1 MTSGDWEPVLT
12 AVLTDVTIT
21 DAEARLINYLAAQP
35 PGRAIHPDAVSVD
48 LKRSLRHWV
57 LPTLKL
63 LHARGMLAKN
73 GGRTPGEANTQLTYR
88 VNRYLIVATTRQ
100 SPDLGSAGSDT
111 TPDLGSAGSVRTG
124 SDITGNREPARR
136 GTRLPEDFPEQL
148 RADRE
153 QIDWFRAECPDV
165 DGRVENQKFMNYWL
179 AKAGQGATKRDW
191 IRTWRNW
198 MLKAQQDAA
207 DRRTRFG
214 SRTEPGEA
222 GWVQPVSPYRDLD
235 G

>member
-1 MTSGDWEPVLT
+1 MTWKPILT

-35 PGRAIHPDAVSVD
+35 PGRTVYPDTVARE

-63 LHARGMLAKN
+63 LHARGMLAKS
-73 GGRTPGEANTQLTYR
+73 GGRRPGEANTPLTYT
-88 VNRYLIVATTRQ
+88 VNCDLIIATTRQ
-100 SPDLGSAGSDT
+100 ASDLGSAGSDT

-124 SDITGNREPARR
+124 SGTTAKREPAAQR
-136 GTRLPEDFPEQL
+136 GTRIPADFIDRL

-179 AKAGQGATKRDW
+179 AKTGQGATKRDW

-207 DRRTRFG
+207 DRRARFG
-214 SRTEPGEA
+214 PRAQPGEE

-235 G
+235 